1 MQLWTKPTMDAQ
13 ELLVHDGS
21 KGERAERVHASFVD
35 CLGILV
41 LAFELE
47 RKVIRQMST
56 FVVPSE

>member
-1 MQLWTKPTMDAQ
+1 MDAQ